1 MANFEMISLDDEK
14 LFKEVWKMDK
24 FEKLRNYE
32 VKVSAFYKYGK
43 FNKEGELTSP
53 ALKKNGVAIPAK
65 ISIVS
70 NFNRM
75 TDEVDAKIVLNKEL
89 WDEMKDDERK
99 VVFEDM
105 LSYLEVKEDEHTG
118 EPICISE
125 DSDKVQLKL
134 KKPEF
139 YVEGFL
145 DLAKQYDDKYLPFK
159 AVKKLSKLND

>member
-1 MANFEMISLDDEK
+1 MANFEMVSLDDEK
-14 LFKEVWKMDK
+14 LFNEVWKKDK
-24 FEKLRNYE
+24 FEQLRNYE

-53 ALKKNGVAIPAK
+53 ALKKNGIAIPAK
-65 ISIVS
+65 INIVS

-75 TDEVDAKIVLNKEL
+75 TDEVDVKIILNKEM
-89 WDEMKDDERK
+89 WDEMKADERK
-99 VVFEDM
+99 IVFEDM
-105 LSYLEVKEDEHTG
+105 LSYLEVKEDKTG
-118 EPICISE
+118 EPLYISE

-145 DLAKQYDDKYLPFK
+145 DLVKAYDDKYIPFK
-159 AVKKLSKLND
+159 TIKKLSKIND

>member
-1 MANFEMISLDDEK
+1 MANFEVISLDDEK
-14 LFKEVWKMDK
+14 LFKEVWKKDK
-24 FEKLRNYE
+24 FEQLRNYD

-53 ALKKNGVAIPAK
+53 ALQKNGTAIPAK
-65 ISIVS
+65 ITIVS

-75 TDEVDAKIVLNKEL
+75 TDEVDAKIILNKEL

-105 LSYLEVKEDEHTG
+105 LSYLEIKEDKIG
-118 EPICISE
+118 EPLYISE

-145 DLAKQYDDKYLPFK
+145 DLAKQYDDKYIPFK
-159 AVKKLSKLND
+159 SVKKLSKLND

>member
-1 MANFEMISLDDEK
+1 MANFEVVSLNDEK
-14 LFKEVWKMDK
+14 LFKEVWKKEKFDK
-24 FEKLRNYE
+24 IRNYD
-32 VKVSAFYKYGK
+32 VKVAVFYKYGK
-43 FNKEGELTSP
+43 TNKEGELTSP
-53 ALKKNGVAIPAK
+53 ALTKNGVAIPAK
-65 ISIVS
+65 ITIVS

-75 TDEVDAKIVLNKEL
+75 TDEVDAKIILNAEL

-105 LSYLEVKEDEHTG
+105 LSYLEVKEDKTG
-118 EPICISE
+118 EPLYISE

-145 DLAKQYDDKYLPFK
+145 DLVKAYDEKYIPFK
-159 AVKKLSKLND
+159 TIKKLSKIND

>member
-1 MANFEMISLDDEK
+1 MVSLDDEK
-14 LFKEVWKMDK
+14 LFNEVWKKDK
-24 FEKLRNYE
+24 FEQLRNYE

-53 ALKKNGVAIPAK
+53 ALKKNGIAIPAK
-65 ISIVS
+65 INIVS

-75 TDEVDAKIVLNKEL
+75 TDEVDVKIILNKEL
-89 WDEMKDDERK
+89 WDEMKADERK
-99 VVFEDM
+99 IVFEDM
-105 LSYLEVKEDEHTG
+105 LSYLEVKEDKTG
-118 EPICISE
+118 EPLYISE

-145 DLAKQYDDKYLPFK
+145 DLVKAYDDKYIPFK
-159 AVKKLSKLND
+159 TIKKLSKIND

>member
-1 MANFEMISLDDEK
+1 MANFEMVSLDDEK
-14 LFKEVWKMDK
+14 LFNEVWKKDK
-24 FEKLRNYE
+24 FEQLRNYE

-53 ALKKNGVAIPAK
+53 ALKKNGIAIPAK
-65 ISIVS
+65 INIVS

-75 TDEVDAKIVLNKEL
+75 TDEVDVKIILNKEL
-89 WDEMKDDERK
+89 WDEMKADERK
-99 VVFEDM
+99 IVFEDM
-105 LSYLEVKEDEHTG
+105 LSYLEVKEDKTG
-118 EPICISE
+118 EPLYISE

-145 DLAKQYDDKYLPFK
+145 DLVKAYDDKYIPFK
-159 AVKKLSKLND
+159 TIKKLSKIND

>member
-1 MANFEMISLDDEK
+1 MISLDDEK
-14 LFKEVWKMDK
+14 LFKEVWKDDK
-24 FEKLRNYE
+24 FKKLRDYDVN
-32 VKVSAFYKYGK
+32 VSVFYKYGK
-43 FNKEGELTSP
+43 TNKEGFVTTP
-53 ALKKNGVAIPAK
+53 ALVKNGAQIPAK
-65 ISIVS
+65 INIVS

-75 TDEVDAKIVLNKEL
+75 TDEVDAKIILNKEL

-105 LSYLEVKEDEHTG
+105 LSYLEIKEDKIG
-118 EPICISE
+118 EPLYISE

-145 DLAKQYDDKYLPFK
+145 DLVKNYDEKYIPFK
-159 AVKKLSKLND
+159 SIKKLSKIND

>member
-24 FEKLRNYE
+24 FEKLRNYD
-32 VKVSAFYKYGK
+32 VHVAAFYKYGK

-53 ALKKNGVAIPAK
+53 ALKKNGIAIPAK
-65 ISIVS
+65 INIVS

-75 TDEVDAKIVLNKEL
+75 TDEVDVKVILNKEM
-89 WDEMKDDERK
+89 WDEMKDDKKK
-99 VVFEDM
+99 VVLENM
-105 LSYLEVKEDEHTG
+105 LSYLEVKEDDEG
-118 EPICISE
+118 EPLYISE

-145 DLAKQYDDKYLPFK
+145 DLAKEYDDKSVPFK
-159 AVKKLSKLND
+159 SIKKLSKLND

>member
-1 MANFEMISLDDEK
+1 MANFEVFSNDDEK
-14 LFKEVWKMDK
+14 LFKEVWKMEKFDK
-24 FEKLRNYE
+24 IRNYD
-32 VKVSAFYKYGK
+32 VHVGVFYKYGK
-43 FNKEGELTSP
+43 TNKEGELTSP
-53 ALKKNGVAIPAK
+53 ALQKNGIAIPAK

-75 TDEVDAKIVLNKEL
+75 TDEVDAKIILNKEL
-89 WDEMKDDERK
+89 WDEMKDEERK

-105 LSYLEVKEDEHTG
+105 LSYLEVKEDKIG
-118 EPICISE
+118 EPLYISE

-145 DLAKQYDDKYLPFK
+145 DLAKTYDDKYVPFK
-159 AVKKLSKLND
+159 TIKKLSKLND